1 MLQPM
6 KNPDLNLL
14 YALDVLLEEGSVAG
28 AARRL
33 NLSAPATSRILGRI
47 RDAFDDPIFVRSQR
61 GLVPTPKALALQQQ
75 VRGAVELARGVFQQ
89 SQGLDLASLERTF
102 SLRANDVFI
111 GAYGSALR
119 ELLRQECPRCVLR
132 FVPESD
138 LDHDPLNQGSIDL
151 VISSRRAFGPDIKV
165 QRLFD
170 TAFVGL
176 ARRGHPIFQ
185 QAPDL
190 HSFVAHDHVTVSR
203 RGLARGPLDDA
214 LQAHGLSR
222 RVAYITPTFHSA
234 LFAVAESDL
243 LLPIMPVNMLPTLER
258 LGLPLQAFTLP
269 VALPSV
275 EIVQAWHPRLDND
288 PAHRWL
294 RRALKH
300 LADPAR

>member
-1 MLQPM
+1 M

-14 YALDVLLEEGSVAG
+14 YALDILLKEGSVAG

-33 NLSAPATSRILGRI
+33 NLSSPATSRILARI
-47 RDAFDDPIFVRSQR
+47 RDALDDPIFVRSQR
-61 GLVPTPKALALQQQ
+61 GLVPTPKALAMQAQ

-89 SQGLDLASLERTF
+89 SQGLDLATLVRTF

-111 GAYGSALR
+111 GAYGSRLR
-119 ELLRQECPRCVLR
+119 ELLRQHCPRCVLR

-151 VISSRRAFGPDIKV
+151 SISSRRAFGPDIKV
-165 QRLFD
+165 QHLFE

-176 ARRGHPIFQ
+176 ARRGHPILEK
-185 QAPDL
+185 PVDL
-190 HSFVAHDHVTVSR
+190 EAFVAHEHVTVSR
-203 RGLARGPLDDA
+203 RGLARGPLDEA
-214 LQAHGLSR
+214 LMQHGLTR

-234 LFAVAESDL
+234 MFAVAESDL

-258 LGLPLQAFTLP
+258 LGLALQAFELP
-269 VALPSV
+269 VAVPSV

-294 RRALKH
+294 RRTLKH
-300 LADPAR
+300 LADPAA